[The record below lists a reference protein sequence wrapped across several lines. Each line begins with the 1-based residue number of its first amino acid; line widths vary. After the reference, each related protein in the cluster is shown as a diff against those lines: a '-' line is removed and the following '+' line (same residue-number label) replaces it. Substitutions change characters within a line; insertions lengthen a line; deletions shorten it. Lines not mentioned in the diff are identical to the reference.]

1 VNPTTQ
7 VALFSIAIG
16 NYTRIENITWNVYS
30 GEQNSSANY
39 SQWTLFNQQTQ
50 WFFGRNT
57 SNFTSTNQLF
67 LQNPNIQ
74 FWKFEVVYSFP
85 TEISISA
92 FNFLINQPPK
102 NGSCFISP
110 TNGTTTTS
118 FQISCPDWI
127 DEDGIKDYSVFSY
140 DSSSKVMIAF
150 SIVSTIEIL
159 LPSGNDQLLI
169 IQIRDQLN
177 CLTEYNLSSLV
188 SVRSDFESIDN
199 FQSSTNNP
207 IVNLLASGNQNII
220 GQVLTSLSQE
230 FNKMNTENV
239 DKAVSSGIPAANI
252 SISSLTSQR
261 LSSNG
266 ELNQSALIEFI
277 KQLNLQANV
286 REYLISFTQNLLITT
301 SNSIKLQS
309 SSLAQLTKATNQ
321 LSRATLSI
329 AAERCSKLSL
339 ALDSMSTK
347 ISHEDAEIIS
357 TQLFQCASNIL
368 SAVNGP
374 LQGRT
379 IVLDADGTRASEFP
393 ADYDTDLES
402 ESSKIN
408 RLEDKNAY
416 FQNQL
421 ANQIQNQMNQLISR
435 LTSVLKIHL
444 NTGQQSIINTSEVF
458 MSLEVYSSKSQLNSK
473 VLMQTKLEPLAP
485 FGNSKSLTANTNVS
499 RSVSL
504 SMSDQNGNKIEVKAN
519 DTHPIEIMIPRD
531 PNLVIPPMILQN
543 VTSNDSTP
551 HQQLFNLHYVNLTS
565 SLSISIHIEIQ
576 PLDNNGIAYLLI
588 YKFDQIPQLNDSTNQ
603 IDGWTILNSSNFN
616 YFLDNQ
622 QTRNHHSFV
631 FGLRELNP
639 SEIFTAT
646 KPPIANQKFNFTSNY
661 QLRIFT
667 SGCYY
672 LDENNQWKDD
682 GLRVGPLTNYNQ
694 TQCFSTHLN

>member
-16 NYTRIENITWNVYS
+16 NYTRIENITWNVYF
-30 GEQNSSANY
+30 GERNSSANY
-39 SQWTLFNQQTQ
+39 SQWTLFNQQTP

-92 FNFLINQPPK
+92 LNFLINQPPK
-102 NGSCFISP
+102 NGSCSIFP
-110 TNGTTTTS
+110 TNGTTTTA

-150 SIVSTIEIL
+150 SSLSTIEIL
-159 LPSGNDQLLI
+159 LPSGNNQRLT

-177 CLTEYNLSSLV
+177 CLTEYNLSTLI

-207 IVNLLASGNQNII
+207 IVNLLASGNQNTI

-239 DKAVSSGIPAANI
+239 DKAVSSGIPAASI
-252 SISSLTSQR
+252 SVSSLTSQR
-261 LSSNG
+261 LSSNA
-266 ELNQSALIEFI
+266 ELNQSALIEFNE
-277 KQLNLQANV
+277 QLNSQANV

-301 SNSIKLQS
+301 SNTIKLQS

-321 LSRATLSI
+321 LSRTTLSI

-347 ISHEDAEIIS
+347 VSHEDAEIIS

-379 IVLDADGTRASEFP
+379 IVLDVDGTRASEFP

-421 ANQIQNQMNQLISR
+421 ANQIRNQMNQLISK
-435 LTSVLKIHL
+435 LTSVLNIHL
-444 NTGQQSIINTSEVF
+444 NTGQKSIINTSEVF
-458 MSLEVYSSKSQLNSK
+458 MSLEVYSSESQLNSK
-473 VLMQTKLEPLAP
+473 VLMQTKLEPLAS

-499 RSVSL
+499 RSISL
-504 SMSDQNGNKIEVKAN
+504 SMTDQNGNKIEVKAN

-565 SLSISIHIEIQ
+565 SLSISIHIEIE
-576 PLDNNGIAYLLI
+576 PLNNNSIVYLLI
-588 YKFDQIPQLNDSTNQ
+588 YKFDKIPQLNDSTSQ

-622 QTRNHHSFV
+622 QTRTHHSFV

-639 SEIFTAT
+639 SETVTET
-646 KPPIANQKFNFTSNY
+646 KPPVTNQKFNFTSNY
-661 QLRIFT
+661 QLRIFA

>member
-1 VNPTTQ
+1 
-7 VALFSIAIG
+7 
-16 NYTRIENITWNVYS
+16 
-30 GEQNSSANY
+30 
-39 SQWTLFNQQTQ
+39 
-50 WFFGRNT
+50 
-57 SNFTSTNQLF
+57 LF
-67 LQNPNIQ
+67 LQNPDIQ

-92 FNFLINQPPK
+92 LNFLINQPPK
-102 NGSCFISP
+102 NGSCSISP

-127 DEDGIKDYSVFSY
+127 DEDGIKDYSVYSY
-140 DSSSKVMIAF
+140 DSSSKIMIAF
-150 SIVSTIEIL
+150 SSLSIIEIL
-159 LPSGNDQLLI
+159 LPSGNDQRLT

-188 SVRSDFESIDN
+188 SVRSDFESI
-199 FQSSTNNP
+199 NNQ
-207 IVNLLASGNQNII
+207 IINLLWSGNQNII

-230 FNKMNTENV
+230 LNKMNIENV

-277 KQLNLQANV
+277 KQLNSQANI

-347 ISHEDAEIIS
+347 VSHEDAEIIS

-379 IVLDADGTRASEFP
+379 VVLDVDETRASEFP

-435 LTSVLKIHL
+435 LTSVLNIHL

-458 MSLEVYSSKSQLNSK
+458 IYSSKSQLNSK

-485 FGNSKSLTANTNVS
+485 FGNSKSLTANTNLS

-504 SMSDQNGNKIEVKAN
+504 SMADQNGN
-519 DTHPIEIMIPRD
+519 PIEIMIPRD
-531 PNLVIPPMILQN
+531 PNLVIPTMILQN

-565 SLSISIHIEIQ
+565 SLSISIHIEIE
-576 PLDNNGIAYLLI
+576 PLQTNNNIVYLLI
-588 YKFDQIPQLNDSTNQ
+588 YKFDKIPQLNDSTSQ

-639 SEIFTAT
+639 SEIVTET
-646 KPPIANQKFNFTSNY
+646 KPPITNQKFNFTSNY
-661 QLRIFT
+661 QLRIFA